1 MTEVSLLIRVT
12 RIKGGVFVINED
24 HIEMMESNP
33 DTVITLVNGHR
44 YVVAESAEE
53 ILARIQLFRHS

>member
-1 MTEVSLLIRVT
+1 MLIRVT
-12 RIKGGVFVINED
+12 RIKGGSFIINEE

-44 YVVAESAEE
+44 YVVAETTEE
-53 ILARIQLFRHS
+53 ILERIQLFRHS

>member
-1 MTEVSLLIRVT
+1 MSLLVRVT
-12 RIKGGVFVINED
+12 RIKGGAFFINED
-24 HIEMMESNP
+24 HIETMESNP

-44 YVVAESAEE
+44 YVVAESTEE

>member
-1 MTEVSLLIRVT
+1 MSLLIRVT
-12 RIKGGVFVINED
+12 RIKGGVFIINED

-44 YVVAESAEE
+44 YVVAESTEE
-53 ILARIQLFRHS
+53 ILARIQLFRNS